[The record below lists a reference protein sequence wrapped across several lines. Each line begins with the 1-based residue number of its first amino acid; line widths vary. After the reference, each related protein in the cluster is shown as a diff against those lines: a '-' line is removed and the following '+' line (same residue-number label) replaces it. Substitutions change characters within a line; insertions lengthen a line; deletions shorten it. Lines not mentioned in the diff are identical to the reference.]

1 MAPTPISK
9 RLRPTARAWG
19 LVVVGV
25 ILLIAAYLLGRAELL
40 VLGAFL
46 VLLPT
51 GTYLLRLAFRPRI
64 VVDRTIFPRTIAV
77 GDRVRVVCEV
87 RNSSVIALEPVSY
100 VDLTPG
106 AARRSVAG
114 VLPSIASRWHRNERK
129 RLRRIAYGI
138 DSMRRG
144 VHEFGPLYF
153 DNADGLGLTRRVMRV
168 GDPEEVEVW
177 PRVHDVSALELP
189 ATRAGGEVETG
200 IASSGDA
207 DDVLTR
213 DYRRG
218 DALRRVHWRATA
230 RAGDLRVRQEEHHA
244 EVTSLVVLDTSA
256 SPVDEAERAP
266 ATIFDVM
273 DAASPSAGAKVDAAF
288 EQAVSVAAS
297 VTAHLHGLGY
307 EVELFETHED
317 EHGETGQR
325 VSAGDTLGP
334 VMRRLMRTEPDG
346 HPSVGERAES
356 MGELVARA
364 QRLGRV
370 PLVAVCR
377 GLAGDALASLQSLG
391 FHGSPA
397 IAVLVTDR
405 APSARVRA
413 GFAEYGWQVVTMRAS
428 APDPWRTARTE
439 ARA

>member
-1 MAPTPISK
+1 MAPTPVSK
-9 RLRPTARAWG
+9 RLRPTSRAWG
-19 LVVVGV
+19 LVVVGA

-46 VLLPT
+46 VLMPI
-51 GTYLLRLAFRPRI
+51 GTFLLRLAFRPRI
-64 VVDRTIFPRTIAV
+64 VVDRSIFPRTIAV
-77 GDRVRVVCEV
+77 GDRVRVVSEI
-87 RNSSVIALEPVSY
+87 RNRSVIALEPVSY

-114 VLPSIASRWHRNERK
+114 VLPAIASRWHPNERK

-153 DNADGLGLTRRVMRV
+153 DNSDGLGLTRRVMQV
-168 GDPEEVEVW
+168 GEPEEVEVW

-244 EVTSLVVLDTSA
+244 EVSSLVVLDTSA
-256 SPVDEAERAP
+256 SPADEAERAP

-273 DAASPSAGAKVDAAF
+273 DAASPTAGAKVDAAF

-297 VTAHLHGLGY
+297 VIAHLHGLGY
-307 EVELFETHED
+307 EVELFETNED
-317 EHGETGQR
+317 TDGETGHR
-325 VSAGDTLGP
+325 VASADPLGP

-346 HPSVGERAES
+346 HPAVGHRPES
-356 MGELVARA
+356 MGELVTRA
-364 QRLGRV
+364 ERLGRA
-370 PLVAVCR
+370 PIVAVHR
-377 GLAGDALASLQSLG
+377 GLDGEALRSLQSLG
-391 FHGSPA
+391 FIGNPA
-397 IAVLVTDR
+397 IAVLVSDR
-405 APSARVRA
+405 APSASVRA
-413 GFAEYGWQVVTMRAS
+413 GFAANGWQVVTMRAS
-428 APDPWRTARTE
+428 APDPWRTARVE
-439 ARA
+439 VRA